1 VEIRGGFATAH
12 ILGHHF
18 LLHADQETWCAVL
31 SRTRPVIAV
40 GVLSTLP
47 EYWMAL
53 SWRHE
58 DAEILDTAE
67 VAVADV
73 ARLIAAKVAA

>member
-1 VEIRGGFATAH
+1 LVR
-12 ILGHHF
+12 
-18 LLHADQETWCAVL
+18 
-31 SRTRPVIAV
+31 RTEQDPASNRRWRLEHPA
-40 GVLSTLP
+40 GVLD
-47 EYWMAL
+47 AL

-58 DAEILDTAE
+58 EAEILDTAE